1 MSIFTKYAKEW
12 NEATA
17 PAQQRYFKNGTYLID
32 LHKFV
37 EGESRRDGTPY
48 AAVEGTV
55 LEVLHGDEESNS
67 PGERISWVIMM
78 RNTTTFFN
86 ALRMFTSAVSN
97 IPFDDCTIE
106 MAGELAQG
114 DGSAVRG
121 LEVIADA
128 NTITT
133 QKGNPF
139 MKVIWR
145 STND

>member
-1 MSIFTKYAKEW
+1 MSIFSKYAKEW

-17 PAQQRYFKNGTYLID
+17 PAQQRYLKNGTYLLE
-32 LHKFV
+32 LHKVV

-48 AAVEGTV
+48 AAVEATV
-55 LEVLHGDEESNS
+55 LEVLHGDEESNI

-78 RNTTTFFN
+78 RNKNTFFN
-86 ALRMFTSAVSN
+86 ALKMFTAAVTN
-97 IPFDDCTIE
+97 LPFGDCTLE
-106 MAGELAQG
+106 MYSELAQG
-114 DGSAVRG
+114 DGTSVGG

-139 MKVIWR
+139 LKVIWR
-145 STND
+145 ASNG